1 LIQARKRDL
10 TQQRKRVALV
20 STPGLIQQATASTV
34 SSCSDVDL
42 VATAPGALSATGVLA
57 KAQLDLLLIDA
68 TLPEAEIM
76 ALLRWVKDHCQG
88 VQCAVITVTSRQ
100 RDLAL
105 DWGADAAFH
114 RGDLAG
120 HLREVLGCFPS
131 RPEPGQAGA
140 SSME

>member
-1 LIQARKRDL
+1 LIRARKRDL

-34 SSCSDVDL
+34 TSCREVDL

-57 KAQLDLLLIDA
+57 QAHPDLLLIDA
-68 TLPEAEIM
+68 TLPEAEVQ

-120 HLREVLGCFPS
+120 HLREVLGCTPG

-140 SSME
+140 PGME